1 MDIYRRN
8 IDYYGDNVVVALI
21 TKKNIKELLDKLKRG
36 IDGMGFQKSVRNEFL
51 KDFLPVNRFVE
62 DNLL

>member
-1 MDIYRRN
+1 M
-8 IDYYGDNVVVALI
+8 I